1 MAKKMLAVP
10 IKKPKQK
17 IRRVVI
23 PIIGLSPLIVN
34 NVEGFLKR
42 RQLHY

>member
-1 MAKKMLAVP
+1 MKKYL
-10 IKKPKQK
+10 ILSLL
-17 IRRVVI
+17 I